1 VYNTK
6 VHKMTEE
13 WKQVTIPG
21 FSHYDVSSLSNIRTS
36 KGHILKPT
44 VRGKVALSGVTTRM
58 MMYIHRISCLAF
70 HGHQPSKN
78 HTVDHIDRN
87 WKNNNINNLRWA
99 TKSLQIR
106 NTTNVPSKGFNVI
119 YITPTGNV
127 SYKSVAAVARH
138 FDIDQTTL
146 RRRLRR
152 DSVVK
157 VEGGHLKYDKLLPKK
172 GSVIKTVPSWF
183 FKDDENYKA
192 LKVSTCGLVLQG
204 NNWTT
209 GSLSDRPVKY
219 FSVNVKG
226 KVYRVHRLII
236 AAFLGEPGDDGKIY
250 VNHKDGVGFNNN
262 IENLEWVS
270 PSGNSQHAVDTG
282 LVRSLVP
289 VVQYSLDGTRL
300 QEFRSMADAARE
312 VNGDPSHII
321 SACKHGLS
329 SYKYMWR
336 RKNEAP
342 EHIDPISRGSRRTEV
357 RQYDLRGDL
366 MNTFVSC
373 GEASKSLRV
382 SLSSITLCCKGKI
395 SLGEF
400 TLQKD

>member
-1 VYNTK
+1 
-6 VHKMTEE
+6 MTEE
-13 WKQVTIPG
+13 WRQVTIPG
-21 FSHYDVSSLSNIRTS
+21 CSHYDVSSLSNIRNS

-44 VRGKVALSGVTTRM
+44 VKGVVALYGVTTRNKF
-58 MMYIHRISCLAF
+58 IHCISCQTF
-70 HGHQPSKN
+70 HGSQPSKN

-99 TKSLQIR
+99 TKSLQRR

-119 YITPTGNV
+119 YITPTTENV
-127 SYKSVAAVARH
+127 SYKSVYEAARH
-138 FDIDQTTL
+138 FGIRQKTL
-146 RRRLRR
+146 CRQLKR
-152 DSVVK
+152 DSVVN
-157 VEGGHLKYDKLLPKK
+157 VAGGHLTYDKLLPKK
-172 GSVIKTVPSWF
+172 DSIIKPVPSWF
-183 FKDDENYKA
+183 FKVKNPR
-192 LKVSTCGLVLQG
+192 LVKVSTCGLVLQR

-209 GSLSDRPVKY
+209 GHLTGRPAKY
-219 FSVNVKG
+219 FSVGIKG
-226 KVYRVHRLII
+226 KQYRVHRLIA
-236 AAFLGEPGDDGKIY
+236 AAFLGEPDDDRNIY
-250 VNHKDGVGFNNN
+250 VNHKNGIGFNNN
-262 IENLEWVS
+262 IENLEWIS

-282 LVRSLVP
+282 LVQSLTP

-300 QEFRSMADAARE
+300 QEFRSMADASRE

-342 EHIDPISRGSRRTEV
+342 EHIDPISRGSTRIKV
-357 RQYDLRGDL
+357 RQYDLQGDL
-366 MNTFVSC
+366 MNTFASR

-382 SLSSITLCCKGKI
+382 SPSSITRCCQGKI